1 MATTLAGGRPFI
13 SFASAPIASG
23 TRVRLSMAT
32 HEGSLITIPFPLTL
46 TRVLAVPRSMPMS
59 REKKPSSQLN
69 ILRGLNP
76 KFCSLGG
83 YSSQTLYHVAQSP
96 PPPAPPRK
104 RGRGIPE
111 NEFDA
116 ALSHRIKLVFGILLL
131 INLLRLAS
139 PAGHHRP
146 VHVHN
151 GTAVCT
157 AGSNARVY
165 APAQCACPSRQSF
178 PPRR

>member
-32 HEGSLITIPFPLTL
+32 HDGSLITIPFPLTL

-69 ILRGLNP
+69 ILSGLNA

-83 YSSQTLYHVAQSP
+83 YSSQTLYHVAQSTP
-96 PPPAPPRK
+96 PPPPPPNSGGGGTQNQSVE
-104 RGRGIPE
+104 GR
-111 NEFDA
+111 
-116 ALSHRIKLVFGILLL
+116 
-131 INLLRLAS
+131 
-139 PAGHHRP
+139 
-146 VHVHN
+146 
-151 GTAVCT
+151 
-157 AGSNARVY
+157 
-165 APAQCACPSRQSF
+165 
-178 PPRR
+178 